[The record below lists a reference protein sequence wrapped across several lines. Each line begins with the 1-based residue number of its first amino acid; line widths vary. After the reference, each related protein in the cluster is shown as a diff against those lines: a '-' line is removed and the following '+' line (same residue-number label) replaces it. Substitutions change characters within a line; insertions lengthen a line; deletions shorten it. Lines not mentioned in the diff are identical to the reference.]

1 MAASKLFFLKSAL
14 RSRISPQNHPLIR
27 MVQLRRL
34 STEGEKLQDASEDP
48 FLRSSEEGLVFGKLT
63 GTGRNALKTD
73 VIHFFEG
80 CNLSTTDIKVEYN
93 KAYNPLGMLLQ
104 FSSRSSFDMAVR
116 QTVRKG
122 RLYKLEK
129 VDRSHWDFTT
139 SYDGKAV
146 LLQGI
151 PRNALQEDIERFLNG
166 CNFDPSRF
174 QTFVRQG
181 FPDPI
186 RVSLVH
192 FPTRIDAMNA
202 ICWKNR
208 SFCLNNPITMRVLQ

>member
-1 MAASKLFFLKSAL
+1 
-14 RSRISPQNHPLIR
+14 

-34 STEGEKLQDASEDP
+34 STEGEKPQDASEVP

-104 FSSRSSFDMAVR
+104 FSSRSSFDMAMR
-116 QTVRKG
+116 QTLRKS

-129 VDRSHWDFTT
+129 IDRSHWDLTI
-139 SYDGKAV
+139 SYDEKTV

-151 PRNALQEDIERFLNG
+151 PRNALEEDIERFLSG
-166 CNFDPSRF
+166 CNFGPRF
-174 QTFVRQG
+174 QTIFRPG
-181 FPDPI
+181 FPAPI

-202 ICWKNR
+202 FCWKNR